1 MMCVVTWSLC
11 ILILYQAERTRAE
24 EQLQQFTAET
34 RAQLQQKDDQLQQK
48 DHQIEQKD
56 AQIQLK
62 DVELGQARTQLRQKN
77 VELNSVQ
84 QNLQV

>member
-1 MMCVVTWSLC
+1 ML
-11 ILILYQAERTRAE
+11 LLYQAERTRAE

-48 DHQIEQKD
+48 DD
-56 AQIQLK
+56 QL
-62 DVELGQARTQLRQKN
+62 GHARTQLQQKN